1 MNSRVEKAS
10 ASSADAVLVT
20 WLATRGDPFERTHSG
35 GPFRETSRGLIPGPM
50 LGLLTDPASPYASRI
65 SDAVILRQGGSEA
78 LAHVRVYDE
87 LTEAL
92 AERAPTIRLHPQVW
106 DHDDPTDHAAIYD
119 YLRTLLPRLRRQFP
133 GRELVVHLSPGT
145 AAMHTVWAL
154 MAATDFIEPPFTAV
168 QSFRAEERRGRPAVV
183 PWSLE
188 IDTFFRRWQETHPA
202 STSERERDVWD
213 PRQFRSARLL
223 ALYDEARRAARLKV
237 PVLLLGERGTG
248 KTTVASW
255 IRLHSPFRQKR
266 LDSAWPAVPC
276 GQYTPE
282 TMRAELFGYVEGAF
296 TGAKKDH
303 EGLLARASG
312 DTLFLDEIGDISREL
327 QRLLIKVLEE
337 GAYQPLGSTKVEH
350 TDLRL
355 LTATNVPLA
364 ALRKQVDADFLDRIS
379 GFTLMVPPL
388 REVPEELEWLWPTV
402 LEKAARRSAAP
413 LKYAQ
418 VGEKHHAHI
427 VRALR
432 ESQLPGNVRD
442 LFRVAYRFLAARADD
457 DAPLTVK
464 DAVDYALQ
472 ALDGG
477 VPDLAGAGSR
487 SLARA
492 FADRLALDAGLLD
505 DGRLDPERLID
516 DFKRWFAQEVT
527 VLARRSGRPESELTA
542 MNPRTLRNWR
552 RKEDAGSPE

>member
-1 MNSRVEKAS
+1 
-10 ASSADAVLVT
+10 
-20 WLATRGDPFERTHSG
+20 
-35 GPFRETSRGLIPGPM
+35 
-50 LGLLTDPASPYASRI
+50 
-65 SDAVILRQGGSEA
+65 
-78 LAHVRVYDE
+78 
-87 LTEAL
+87 
-92 AERAPTIRLHPQVW
+92 
-106 DHDDPTDHAAIYD
+106 
-119 YLRTLLPRLRRQFP
+119 
-133 GRELVVHLSPGT
+133 
-145 AAMHTVWAL
+145 
-154 MAATDFIEPPFTAV
+154 
-168 QSFRAEERRGRPAVV
+168 
-183 PWSLE
+183 
-188 IDTFFRRWQETHPA
+188 
-202 STSERERDVWD
+202 
-213 PRQFRSARLL
+213 
-223 ALYDEARRAARLKV
+223 
-237 PVLLLGERGTG
+237 
-248 KTTVASW
+248 
-255 IRLHSPFRQKR
+255 
-266 LDSAWPAVPC
+266 
-276 GQYTPE
+276 
-282 TMRAELFGYVEGAF
+282 MRAELFGYVEGAF

>member
-1 MNSRVEKAS
+1 MTDRIGKP
-10 ASSADAVLVT
+10 SSSSTDAVLMT
-20 WLATRGDPFERTHSG
+20 WLATRGDPFERTRSG
-35 GPFRETSRGLIPGPM
+35 GPVREAPGGPIPGPM
-50 LGLLTDPASPYASRI
+50 LALLTDPASPYTNRI
-65 SDAVILRQGGSEA
+65 SDAVILYQGGA
-78 LAHVRVYDE
+78 DAVVHRRVYDE
-87 LTEAL
+87 LADVL
-92 AERAPTIRLHPQVW
+92 AERVPALRLHPQLW
-106 DHDDPTDHAAIYD
+106 EHDDPTDHAAIYE
-119 YLRTLLPRLRRQFP
+119 YLRALLPKLRRQFP

-154 MAATDFIEPPFTAV
+154 MAATGFIEPPFTAV

-183 PWSLE
+183 PLSLG
-188 IDTFFRRWQETHPA
+188 IDTFFRRWQETRPA
-202 STSERERDVWD
+202 STGEGEQGVWD
-213 PRQFRSARLL
+213 PRQFRSTRLR

-248 KTTVASW
+248 KTTLASW
-255 IRLHSPFRQKR
+255 IRLRSPFRQSR

-282 TMRAELFGYVEGAF
+282 TMRAELFGYVAGAF

-303 EGLLARASG
+303 EGLLARANG

-337 GAYQPLGSTKVEH
+337 GTYQPLGSTKVEH

-364 ALRKQVDADFLDRIS
+364 DLRRQVNADFLDRIS

-388 REVPEELEWLWPTV
+388 REIPEELEWLWPTV
-402 LEKAARRSAAP
+402 LEQAARRSVAP
-413 LKYAQ
+413 PRYALI
-418 VGEKHHAHI
+418 GEKHHAHF

-464 DAVDYALQ
+464 DAADYALQ

-477 VPDLAGAGSR
+477 APDVAATSSRDLAG
-487 SLARA
+487 A
-492 FADRLALDAGLLD
+492 FADRLALAPALLE
-505 DGRLDPERLID
+505 DGPLDPLPVIA
-516 DFKRWFAQEVT
+516 DFKRWFAQEVAA
-527 VLARRSGRPESELTA
+527 LARRSGRPESELTTV
-542 MNPRTLRNWR
+542 NERTLRNW